1 MKGLVRLYDW
11 LLSFMDSISP
21 RPLIVGIEQRHVH
34 SAVIIRAVA
43 PAVLLFVVL
52 LLRRMIWED
61 TRASTR
67 TECNA
72 Q

>member
-34 SAVIIRAVA
+34 SAVIIRAA
-43 PAVLLFVVL
+43 RASGLT
-52 LLRRMIWED
+52 LRRVVAAAHDLGRHPCFYENRM
-61 TRASTR
+61 
-67 TECNA
+67 
-72 Q
+72 